1 MSLAAQIV
9 KVCPAIAGIL
19 LFILIIFRA
28 MPPKRKVTNLMV
40 DHPELMSL
48 GLRIACDRI
57 SFLDG
62 RCISRLRNLAM
73 HNQGDELGRQIA
85 DQC

>member
-1 MSLAAQIV
+1 MAAWNFAFV
-9 KVCPAIAGIL
+9 
-19 LFILIIFRA
+19 LIIFRV
-28 MPPKRKVTNLMV
+28 MPPKRKITNLMV
-40 DHPELMSL
+40 DHPELMSI

-62 RCISRLRNLAM
+62 RCISRPRNLAM
-73 HNQGDELGRQIA
+73 HTQGDELGRQIA